1 MVRWSRLYFHVA
13 TGIYKHANAN
23 YVPFDQINRPARASI
38 VVKGA
43 SKVIQ
48 VQAPPPAASKVEG
61 LASDL
66 TACIGNT
73 PMVFLNRVVGK
84 VRYAIR

>member
-1 MVRWSRLYFHVA
+1 MVRWSRLYFYVA
-13 TGIYKHANAN
+13 TGIYKHANAK

-48 VQAPPPAASKVEG
+48 VQAPPPSKVEG

-84 VRYAIR
+84 VRYVIS